1 MARGKLNRDKR
12 TKVRELPGDLHL
24 VWKIA
29 MLEKKNYLEGAQ
41 PDDLGFEIKQAKS
54 YRKTIAEKAKRRFRN
69 SEEKEIQQ
77 EIDLDQDDS
86 D

>member
-1 MARGKLNRDKR
+1 MARGKLNRDKQ
-12 TKVRELPGDLHL
+12 TKVGELPGDLHL

-41 PDDLGFEIKQAKS
+41 PDDLVFEIEQAKS
-54 YRKTIAEKAKRRFRN
+54 YRKIIAEKAKRRFRN
-69 SEEKEIQQ
+69 SEEKEIQE